1 MLPDTRTEDLSSN
14 AASAATTTLRATK
27 CVPNGA
33 SQIQQTR
40 TSELTATAA
49 GSVAWAIAMSCENSF
64 LNTTGS
70 SISDPSG
77 GRLPAP
83 F

>member
-1 MLPDTRTEDLSSN
+1 M
-14 AASAATTTLRATK
+14 
-27 CVPNGA
+27 
-33 SQIQQTR
+33 
-40 TSELTATAA
+40 AA

-77 GRLPAP
+77 GRLAAS